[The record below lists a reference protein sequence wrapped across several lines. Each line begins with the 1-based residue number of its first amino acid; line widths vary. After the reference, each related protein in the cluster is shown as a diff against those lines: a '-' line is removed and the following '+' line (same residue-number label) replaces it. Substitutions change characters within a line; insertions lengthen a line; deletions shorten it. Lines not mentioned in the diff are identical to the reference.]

1 MGGFGMAGRYQGYH
15 FIHERN
21 VEGYLGF
28 EVFWRQGGWYWRPML
43 KLDAKAVGPF
53 TKSTEAYQNALAS
66 KPAVRTSRAA
76 S

>member
-1 MGGFGMAGRYQGYH
+1 MAGRYQGYH
-15 FIHERN
+15 FIRERN
-21 VEGYLGF
+21 GEGHLGF
-28 EVFWRQGGWYWRPML
+28 EVFWHQGGWYWRPIL
-43 KLDAKAVGPF
+43 KLDTKAVGPF